1 MDEREVERNRTAE
14 TVIELEPERERDL
27 LAGTAAEV
35 DDATADADTD
45 ALEQFAEQLEGYR
58 KNAEREEA
66 WVRELRL
73 PGAGRPDAGDEIE
86 IEFLLP
92 SGDSFTRTFTVPP
105 QTWPADNDLV
115 RLLDHVGRTPAT
127 LTDILGDAVT
137 TVHDGSRWQLAL
149 EEASEQRGSER
160 PDDQWNERWAV
171 TFLLGTILSL
181 IIVAQVVSPIAFL
194 LGGSGVATAV
204 INVFGGAAL
213 LATFGYL
220 FASVVHRRTVDRRRA
235 QV

>member
-1 MDEREVERNRTAE
+1 MDEQEVERDRMAE

-27 LAGTAAEV
+27 LAGTATEV
-35 DDATADADTD
+35 DDATVDADTD
-45 ALEQFAEQLEGYR
+45 ALERFAEQLEGYR

-73 PGAGRPDAGDEIE
+73 PGRGRPDAGDEIE

-92 SGDSFTRTFTVPP
+92 SGDSFTRGFTVPP

-115 RLLDHVGRTPAT
+115 RLLDQVGRTPAT

-137 TVHDGSRWQLAL
+137 TVHDGKRWRLAL
-149 EEASEQRGSER
+149 EDPSDEQASDGANH
-160 PDDQWNERWAV
+160 QWNERLAV
-171 TFLLGTILSL
+171 TLLLGTTVSL
-181 IIVAQVVSPIAFL
+181 MVVAQIVSPIAFL
-194 LGGSGVATAV
+194 LGGSAVATAV
-204 INVFGGAAL
+204 LHLLGGAAL
-213 LATFGYL
+213 LVTVGYL
-220 FASVVHRRTVDRRRA
+220 FATFVRRRTVDRGRP